1 MHYKHFSLLMTL
13 FFPLFAMGQWNTAG
27 GIDNNRINFGF
38 QLGVNTNTLILDKEQ
53 GFQKESI
60 HTQATDI
67 NGKATYSG
75 PLQMVK
81 ATFNTG
87 FHLGLVANLNIN
99 DNLDLRFTPDVNFS
113 DRVVNYTY
121 NSSADTTLTTRGYV
135 QSIKKTIA
143 STFIDLPL
151 LLKLKS
157 DRKGNIRAY
166 IIGGIQ
172 YSHDIVPKTKTDDS
186 NLFEVNKLLKIKR
199 DMFSYKVGMGVDFY
213 YEYFKMSP
221 ELSVTNGLINGL
233 ASQNS
238 SFSRPI
244 SRLFPT
250 AIMLTLYFE

>member
-1 MHYKHFSLLMTL
+1 MRNKLLILLMTL
-13 FFPLFAMGQWNTAG
+13 FLPLFTMGQWNTAG
-27 GIDNNRINFGF
+27 GLDANRINFGF
-38 QLGVNTNTLILDKEQ
+38 QLGVNTNTLILDKEP

-60 HTQATDI
+60 HTAATL
-67 NGKATYSG
+67 NNPAATYSG
-75 PLQMVK
+75 PLKTMK

-121 NSSADTTLTTRGYV
+121 DTTGAPKPYLQGV
-135 QSIKKTIA
+135 KKTIA

-151 LLKLKS
+151 VLKFKS
-157 DRKGNIRAY
+157 DRKGNIRSY
-166 IIGGIQ
+166 IIGGFQ
-172 YSHDIVPKTKTDDS
+172 YSHDIVPRTKTDDS
-186 NLFEVNKLLKIKR
+186 NSLEVNKLLKIRR
-199 DMFSYKVGMGVDFY
+199 DMLSYKVGLGLDFY

-221 ELSVTNGLINGL
+221 ELSVTNGLVNGL
-233 ASQNS
+233 ATQNS

-244 SRLFPT
+244 SRMFPT